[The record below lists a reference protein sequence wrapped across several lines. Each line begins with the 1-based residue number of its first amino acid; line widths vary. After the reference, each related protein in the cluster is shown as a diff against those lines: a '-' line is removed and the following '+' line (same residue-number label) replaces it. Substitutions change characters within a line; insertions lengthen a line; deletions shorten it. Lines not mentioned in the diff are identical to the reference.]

1 MLKGTHGHYR
11 QYSSKLLAGGSNPPG
26 RATRISDGYAPFAS
40 NRLFLFWL
48 RLEFCHPLVTHVQW
62 LRLAHLVGILLCARS
77 VPPRGALCDHRR
89 RPVHR
94 SMRARPFA
102 GAARPGGAPSPV
114 PPLPPDPKAGQHGPA
129 ALFAAAAAPG
139 PFQAPLSCGAG
150 DSQESRDFFGN
161 FPWESGKI
169 LRRCSVGGSPSPRTP
184 FDR

>member
-1 MLKGTHGHYR
+1 MMHVRAFSFLGLCARNSLTFAALRPGDGLGPRCQYYR
-11 QYSSKLLAGGSNPPG
+11 SPS
-26 RATRISDGYAPFAS
+26 
-40 NRLFLFWL
+40 
-48 RLEFCHPLVTHVQW
+48 QW
-62 LRLAHLVGILLCARS
+62 LCPASLVGIFLCARS
-77 VPPRGALCDHRR
+77 FPPRGAPCDHRR

-102 GAARPGGAPSPV
+102 GAARPGGAPFPV
-114 PPLPPDPKAGQHGPA
+114 PPLPPAPKAGQHGPA

-139 PFQAPLSCGAG
+139 PSSPPTLAG
-150 DSQESRDFFGN
+150 SVDSQESRDFFGN

>member
-1 MLKGTHGHYR
+1 MLRTGRTARTIFSRPSTAASSLPELSMRTSRSRPAAGNGASARCKR
-11 QYSSKLLAGGSNPPG
+11 SSKLLAVGSNPPG

-77 VPPRGALCDHRR
+77 FPPRGALCDHRR
-89 RPVHR
+89 HLVHR

-102 GAARPGGAPSPV
+102 GAARPGGALPPV
-114 PPLPPDPKAGQHGPA
+114 PPLPPDPKASQHGPA

-139 PFQAPLSCGAG
+139 PFQAPLSCGAV
-150 DSQESRDFFGN
+150 DS
-161 FPWESGKI
+161 
-169 LRRCSVGGSPSPRTP
+169 
-184 FDR
+184 